1 MTTSPVSNGPET
13 HMAIKQELNLTDNGT
28 KNSAKGKPIGKI
40 SGTDFEFW
48 ISKDKVVI
56 GRNSSHG
63 QVDVNIGSSSYV
75 SRKHLQITH
84 TRGRFFL
91 QCIGKNG
98 VFVDGQFQR
107 LHADPLPLDNAC
119 VIRFPSTNIQ
129 LEFSPYPPEPS
140 PNGNTPHKVT
150 DAADD
155 LNSATEKP
163 AVLVPPKSNSKLPP
177 QFYVPGNNCS
187 KETQHPINPTQHF
200 KYLLP
205 REVRGFLSAPPSPT
219 GTISAVNS
227 CPSSPRSSHMRNQN
241 NNITE
246 NLNAA
251 ASVIAA
257 SVGDSQG
264 DKTRESGEAKPPYSY
279 AQLII
284 QAISSSPHRQLTLS
298 GIYAHI
304 VKNYPYYH
312 TADKGW
318 QNSIRHNL
326 SLNRYFV
333 KVPRSQEESGK
344 GSFWKIDPASE
355 RKLVEQAW
363 RKRRQRS
370 VPCFCAPLTSTISTV
385 TRSAPV
391 SPEHPNPISP
401 PTQSSASQDSNDN
414 SLSSYEN
421 SASKIHFVQFSSRYA
436 QSAPGSPSNAQNVTS
451 ASESLQHLLPTST
464 QAGGKVVW
472 PVANHG
478 RWRQIGISTAAEKEY
493 SGVINYSNAPAQFQ
507 APSAIEVQKQLSIV
521 MQPSNNPS
529 SAAQLPTQQQLLQ
542 HKQFQQPVVMVS
554 GVQTQPRMPINI
566 GTIVAPQ
573 STLVASGGVPFM
585 IPGNAQYLMKRPAD
599 PQTTVAHKKLKVE

>member
-1 MTTSPVSNGPET
+1 
-13 HMAIKQELNLTDNGT
+13 
-28 KNSAKGKPIGKI
+28 
-40 SGTDFEFW
+40 
-48 ISKDKVVI
+48 
-56 GRNSSHG
+56 
-63 QVDVNIGSSSYV
+63 
-75 SRKHLQITH
+75 
-84 TRGRFFL
+84 
-91 QCIGKNG
+91 
-98 VFVDGQFQR
+98 
-107 LHADPLPLDNAC
+107 
-119 VIRFPSTNIQ
+119 
-129 LEFSPYPPEPS
+129 
-140 PNGNTPHKVT
+140 
-150 DAADD
+150 
-155 LNSATEKP
+155 
-163 AVLVPPKSNSKLPP
+163 
-177 QFYVPGNNCS
+177 
-187 KETQHPINPTQHF
+187 
-200 KYLLP
+200 
-205 REVRGFLSAPPSPT
+205 
-219 GTISAVNS
+219 
-227 CPSSPRSSHMRNQN
+227 
-241 NNITE
+241 
-246 NLNAA
+246 
-251 ASVIAA
+251 
-257 SVGDSQG
+257 
-264 DKTRESGEAKPPYSY
+264 
-279 AQLII
+279 
-284 QAISSSPHRQLTLS
+284 
-298 GIYAHI
+298 
-304 VKNYPYYH
+304 
-312 TADKGW
+312 
-318 QNSIRHNL
+318 
-326 SLNRYFV
+326 
-333 KVPRSQEESGK
+333 
-344 GSFWKIDPASE
+344 
-355 RKLVEQAW
+355 
-363 RKRRQRS
+363 QRS

-478 RWRQIGISTAAEKEY
+478 QIGISTAAEKEY

-599 PQTTVAHKKLKVE
+599 PQTTVAHKKLKVETELPVGEHPSQ